1 MSDQTQKYN
10 ELFRKVA
17 ALERRIAK
25 LEDGYH
31 ELDNVVDPQGWIGE
45 AFRLLEEDIEEFK
58 VENRQRFDSIDRKLD
73 IILKHITGI
82 SGES

>member
-1 MSDQTQKYN
+1 
-10 ELFRKVA
+10 
-17 ALERRIAK
+17 
-25 LEDGYH
+25 
-31 ELDNVVDPQGWIGE
+31 VVDPQGWIGE